1 VLYLE
6 HRVKVSFEVDAW
18 LGMVEPP
25 WKRLM
30 TPTPNRSPTQVV
42 IRAFQMV
49 IWVILWLSATGFLFR
64 DDNEIFINL
73 P

>member
-1 VLYLE
+1 
-6 HRVKVSFEVDAW
+6 
-18 LGMVEPP
+18 MTVENILQLFFQAAIPIP
-25 WKRLM
+25 DDI
-30 TPTPNRSPTQVV
+30 PSQRSPTQAV
-42 IRAFQMV
+42 ISAFWMV